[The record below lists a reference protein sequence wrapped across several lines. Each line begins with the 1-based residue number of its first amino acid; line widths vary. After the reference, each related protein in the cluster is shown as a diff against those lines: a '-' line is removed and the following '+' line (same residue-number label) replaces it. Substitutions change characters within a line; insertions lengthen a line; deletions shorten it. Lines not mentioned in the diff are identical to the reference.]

1 MASEPKVS
9 NAFQVFLS
17 QAPTESQAWMRMVK
31 ELDEASPLD
40 AKTKALAYIAVL
52 ASLRMTS
59 GIPFHVVA
67 AKQAG
72 ASRQEI
78 IGAILVGLP
87 AAGHG
92 VTQSLPDA
100 IEAYGEPTG

>member
-9 NAFQVFLS
+9 NAFQVFLA

-40 AKTKALAYIAVL
+40 EKTKEMAYIAVL

-59 GIPFHVVA
+59 GIPFHVLA
-67 AKQAG
+67 AKRAG
-72 ASRQEI
+72 ASRHEV

-100 IEAYGEPTG
+100 LEAYGEPTG

>member
-1 MASEPKVS
+1 MAGEPKVS

-40 AKTKALAYIAVL
+40 EKIKALAYIAVL

-59 GIPFHVVA
+59 GIPFHVLA
-67 AKQAG
+67 AKRAG
-72 ASRQEI
+72 ASRQEV

-92 VTQSLPDA
+92 VTKALPDA
-100 IEAYGEPTG
+100 LEAYGEQTR

>member
-31 ELDEASPLD
+31 ELDGASPLD
-40 AKTKALAYIAVL
+40 EKTKTLAYIAVL

-59 GIPFHVVA
+59 GIPFHVLA
-67 AKQAG
+67 AKRAG
-72 ASRQEI
+72 ASRQEVI
-78 IGAILVGLP
+78 VVSPRCINFAPQLWSNRG
-87 AAGHG
+87 
-92 VTQSLPDA
+92 
-100 IEAYGEPTG
+100 EARKCA